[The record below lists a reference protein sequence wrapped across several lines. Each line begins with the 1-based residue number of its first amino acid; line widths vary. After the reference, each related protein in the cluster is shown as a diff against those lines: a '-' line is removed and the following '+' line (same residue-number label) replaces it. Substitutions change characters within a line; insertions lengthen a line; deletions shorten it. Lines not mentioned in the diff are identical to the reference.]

1 MGLKFKNKPVINYI
15 SDGFEVQWN
24 NLLHDAEKKLVEL
37 LLSESQILIDE
48 KQGEVNEVIIGIYD
62 SNLEKKRDKLYKKHS
77 KF

>member
-1 MGLKFKNKPVINYI
+1 MGLKFKNKPAINYI

-37 LLSESQILIDE
+37 LLSESEILIDE
-48 KQGEVNEVIIGIYD
+48 KQEEVNEVIIGIYD
-62 SNLEKKRDKLYKKHS
+62 SNLEKKRGKLYKKHS